1 MFCVSELYLYHHKQ
15 GSIAAA
21 PPGFLVMGKGVRDE
35 KIPMKTIIE
44 KSADG
49 VLVVNGDGIVV
60 FANPA
65 ALSLFNKSRK
75 SIIGRPFQ
83 YPVEPGRTREIPVT
97 GKDGKKITVEMRTVA
112 VDWKGEK
119 ALLASLRDITRHKS
133 LEKSLRKSTHEL
145 NRVIRELKQANKKI
159 LDQQK
164 SVIEE
169 ERLKVLLHMAGAT
182 AHEIN
187 QPLTVLLGN
196 IELMNTGGTIPA
208 ELSGYISEIEDAAR
222 KISSIVSKVQSIPQ
236 YDAKPYA
243 DDVSIINFDQ
253 DVNVLSIENDDSD
266 YKKIA
271 SCLENVD
278 KIKLHRA
285 TSITEAVTYMRRR
298 KPDVVL
304 LDYSLPD
311 GNGIDFLR
319 RMNRDN
325 SDAPV
330 IVITGE
336 GDETIASRAIQEGAF
351 DYFAKDN
358 LNSASLSRSIANTM
372 EKARLKREIRQ
383 AQKRLAEM
391 ATKDELTG
399 LYNRRYFM
407 EALERETAKALRTKT
422 LFTLFIF
429 DLDFFKQINDTYGH
443 PAGDRVLAEV
453 ARLLHHCIRTGDLAC
468 RIGGEEFA
476 VILHDSQLKEAEIVC
491 ERFRKMVG
499 NHAFIIH
506 GPKGGSRG
514 QTLRVTVSIGIALF
528 DGSSIQK
535 ASRLISASDTA
546 LYRAKKAGRNRV
558 EVALV

>member
-1 MFCVSELYLYHHKQ
+1 MEKNI
-15 GSIAAA
+15 GN
-21 PPGFLVMGKGVRDE
+21 E
-35 KIPMKTIIE
+35 KILMKAIVE
-44 KSADG
+44 KNADG
-49 VLVVNGDGIVV
+49 LLVIGRDRNVI

-65 ALSLFNKSRK
+65 ALSLFDLKEK
-75 SIIGRPFQ
+75 AITGKPFQ
-83 YPVEPGRTREIPVT
+83 YPVEPEKSSEVDVTR
-97 GKDGKKITVEMRTVA
+97 KDGKKITVEMRTADIDWGGDKA
-112 VDWKGEK
+112 V
-119 ALLASLRDITRHKS
+119 LVSLRDITLHKRLEES
-133 LEKSLRKSTHEL
+133 LKKSKNEL
-145 NRVIRELKQANKKI
+145 NGAIRELKQANKKI

-169 ERLKVLLHMAGAT
+169 ERLKVLLQMAGAT

-196 IELMNTGGTIPA
+196 IELMNAGRTIPA
-208 ELSGYISEIEDAAR
+208 ELSGYISEIEDSAR
-222 KISSIVSKVQSIPQ
+222 KISSIVSRVQSIPQ

-243 DDVSIINFDQ
+243 EDVLIINFDQ
-253 DVNVLSIENDDSD
+253 DVNILSIEDDDTD
-266 YKKIA
+266 YGKIA
-271 SCLENVD
+271 SCLESVE
-278 KIKLHRA
+278 KIRLRRV
-285 TSITEAVTYMRRR
+285 TGITEAVKYLKHR
-298 KPDVVL
+298 KPDVIL

-319 RMNRDN
+319 KMNRDN
-325 SDAPV
+325 SDIPI

-358 LNSASLSRSIANTM
+358 LNSTSLSRSIANTM
-372 EKARLKREIRQ
+372 EKARLKREIRK

-407 EALERETAKALRTKT
+407 EALERETAKALRRKS

-453 ARLLHHCIRTGDLAC
+453 ASLLNHCIRTGDLAC

-476 VILHDSQLKEAEIVC
+476 VILHDSQLKEAGIVC

-499 NHAFIIH
+499 DHAFIIH
-506 GPKGGSRG
+506 GLNGPERE
-514 QTLRVTVSIGIALF
+514 QVLHVTVSIGIALF
-528 DGSSIQK
+528 DGASIQK
-535 ASRLISASDTA
+535 ASELISASDSA
-546 LYRAKKAGRNRV
+546 LYRAKKGGRNRV